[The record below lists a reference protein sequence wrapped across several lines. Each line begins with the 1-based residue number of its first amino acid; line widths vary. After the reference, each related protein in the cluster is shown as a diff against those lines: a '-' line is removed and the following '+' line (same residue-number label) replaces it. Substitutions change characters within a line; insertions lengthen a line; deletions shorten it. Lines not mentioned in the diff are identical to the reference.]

1 MKKGEGCLLIIL
13 TAVIF
18 LLNPILIYCLG
29 WLGGW
34 ILSQIVGTAITN
46 GFNILFDTTRFTPEL
61 IPITCGALAVIGS
74 YFKTSASSSKD

>member
-34 ILSQIVGTAITN
+34 ILSQIVGMAITN

-61 IPITCGALAVIGS
+61 IPITCGALAVVGN
-74 YFKTSASSSKD
+74 YFKTSVTKSKE

>member
-1 MKKGEGCLLIIL
+1 MEKGEGCLLVIL
-13 TAVIF
+13 TAIIF
-18 LLNPILIYCLG
+18 LLSPIFTYYLG

-61 IPITCGALAVIGS
+61 IPITCGALAVVGN
-74 YFKTSASSSKD
+74 YFKTSVTKSKD

>member
-1 MKKGEGCLLIIL
+1 MKKSEGCLLIIL

-18 LLNPILIYCLG
+18 LLNPIFIYYLG

-61 IPITCGALAVIGS
+61 IPITCGALAVIGH
-74 YFKTSASSSKD
+74 YFKTSAIKSKE

>member
-1 MKKGEGCLLIIL
+1 MEKGEGCLLVIL

-18 LLNPILIYCLG
+18 LLSPILTYCLG

-61 IPITCGALAVIGS
+61 IPITCGALAVVGN
-74 YFKTSASSSKD
+74 YFKTSVTKSKE